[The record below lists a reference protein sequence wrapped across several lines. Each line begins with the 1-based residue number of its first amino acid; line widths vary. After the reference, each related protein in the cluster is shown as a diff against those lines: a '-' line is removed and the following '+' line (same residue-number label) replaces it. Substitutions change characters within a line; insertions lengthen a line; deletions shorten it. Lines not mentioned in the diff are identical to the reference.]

1 MRRRW
6 QDRGGVGRTWAIRPM
21 GMKAER
27 SSPAIS
33 RGRLLSWEE
42 EEEKNVVSSSSL
54 RSPAFLLRV
63 LLPERR
69 FFSFVY
75 EQKLREGRT
84 GRFSRRAAP
93 GRRRLRERR
102 TGRFSRRAAP
112 RFKGYDIMKD
122 DIGTSYGDLPDHKE
136 FTTSAMEYI
145 DSTRCSL
152 LGEYKKLNVW
162 IVKERIKCCVRSMAV
177 ELFNQHEEGYCLSRF
192 GESNIWVAP
201 TGHIRFRLVTRTK
214 RTDELV
220 CQNYLDLRNVIRP
233 TDWRSLMSLMLH
245 NPHEHGYLI
254 CNYAPLIPIENR
266 ILFYFRAYEHMRFV
280 LAYTNDAAYRDIL
293 KKLPYQNRWFQITE
307 GNYLLEASLKH
318 KNYGVDDNPEKAH
331 DPETFF
337 KYYRHSNCH
346 RLDRCF
352 MIEEVGGYS
361 AEQFELIFIVKYPLF
376 LPLLQQELQRYNQ
389 LRCLKPHT
397 LFFYG
402 NIQDAE
408 QSCAMIYHDQLDN
421 PQATVG
427 ELMCTLEE
435 LYQGTDLTVALH
447 RRITRHTDEPV
458 ENEEIIL
465 QVKVLPGSRK
475 GTKITLPYEGSHF
488 YGQPPH
494 DLILTLDIAP
504 HETYILY
511 GNDLVVHWVLRLVD
525 ALAKCTINLK
535 TLDGRYLKIK
545 VDEVVYPG
553 YELVI
558 KDEGWPIGEGLKGNL
573 RIIFDRLFS

>member
-1 MRRRW
+1 MKTSGAPPLPPATVHAQRRGC
-6 QDRGGVGRTWAIRPM
+6 GGDGRTEEEW
-21 GMKAER
+21 AER
-27 SSPAIS
+27 GLYGPWGCISPSCSPAGTS
-33 RGRLLSWEE
+33 LL
-42 EEEKNVVSSSSL
+42 
-54 RSPAFLLRV
+54 LLRLRTKAQGGKNGT
-63 LLPERR
+63 LLTP
-69 FFSFVY
+69 SCA
-75 EQKLREGRT
+75 REG
-84 GRFSRRAAP
+84 
-93 GRRRLRERR
+93 EE
-102 TGRFSRRAAP
+102 GRFSRRAAP

-122 DIGTSYGDLPDHKE
+122 DIGTSYGDLPDHKYFISVRE

-177 ELFNQHEEGYCLSRF
+177 ELFNQHEEG
-192 GESNIWVAP
+192 
-201 TGHIRFRLVTRTK
+201 
-214 RTDELV
+214 
-220 CQNYLDLRNVIRP
+220 NYSMDQIP
-233 TDWRSLMSLMLH
+233 EDWRSLMSLMLH

-254 CNYAPLIPIENR
+254 CNYAPLIPIENT
-266 ILFYFRAYEHMRFV
+266 ILFYFKAYEHMRFV

-573 RIIFDRLFS
+573 RIIFDVSFPKTLSGRQQHSIRQVLDQ

>member
-122 DIGTSYGDLPDHKE
+122 DIGTSYGDLPDHKY
-136 FTTSAMEYI
+136 FI
-145 DSTRCSL
+145 CQ
-152 LGEYKKLNVW
+152 
-162 IVKERIKCCVRSMAV
+162 RIHDISDGIYR
-177 ELFNQHEEGYCLSRF
+177 QHS
-192 GESNIWVAP
+192 
-201 TGHIRFRLVTRTK
+201 
-214 RTDELV
+214 
-220 CQNYLDLRNVIRP
+220 
-233 TDWRSLMSLMLH
+233 DWRSLMSLMLH